1 MPTATFKEIKDF
13 LEKKGIGTD
22 KRFVVSTGKS
32 ALILF
37 SLVTAHYA
45 GFLVRLPF
53 EMLSIVAIDLLPL
66 FVSLLVLYFSL
77 CYTIAKVF
85 SFTVQQFYSSFLILV
100 VASVFRVGAWF
111 GRLPKQGAKM
121 YREVRVVEKIIY
133 IFFLIMIFLF
143 TFDFAYL
150 NLSFE
155 ALKGWVGICAVISVV
170 ALLLKTDVLS
180 RGAGQVK
187 RRLFDKRR
195 VRYRRKVLEAALY
208 IVAGSMLAFSFYSGY
223 WRYDKL
229 IGEEPLKIESDR
241 YSGVVNVL
249 IGSGSYFYGIERC
262 SAGGNY
268 IYVSNEFVVRL
279 GLGDGSGGKK
289 EIIECEEGYIPVAQN
304 GVPEKS

>member
-1 MPTATFKEIKDF
+1 
-13 LEKKGIGTD
+13 
-22 KRFVVSTGKS
+22 
-32 ALILF
+32 
-37 SLVTAHYA
+37 
-45 GFLVRLPF
+45 
-53 EMLSIVAIDLLPL
+53 
-66 FVSLLVLYFSL
+66 
-77 CYTIAKVF
+77 
-85 SFTVQQFYSSFLILV
+85 
-100 VASVFRVGAWF
+100 
-111 GRLPKQGAKM
+111 
-121 YREVRVVEKIIY
+121 
-133 IFFLIMIFLF
+133 
-143 TFDFAYL
+143 
-150 NLSFE
+150 
-155 ALKGWVGICAVISVV
+155 
-170 ALLLKTDVLS
+170 LKTDVLS